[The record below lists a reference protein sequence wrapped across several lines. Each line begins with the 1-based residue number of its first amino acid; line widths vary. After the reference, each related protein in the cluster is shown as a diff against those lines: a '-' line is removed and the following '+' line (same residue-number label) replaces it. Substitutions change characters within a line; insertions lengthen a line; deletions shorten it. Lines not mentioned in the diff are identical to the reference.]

1 MPFPESEVP
10 TTRTFKAGT
19 WSVESFK
26 SMSGS
31 ETRILY
37 GDKQVGAELVL
48 MYRNIPDSKAKEF
61 FDHFAEVKG
70 IFESF
75 IFIDPQSKAKAGW
88 DALGTPPETKYLS
101 PSLTDAAVIWRYKEP
116 PQMTNVYPGYSDVTV
131 TLVGVTR
138 N

>member
-1 MPFPESEVP
+1 MPFPESETP
-10 TTRTFKAGT
+10 TTRSFKAGT
-19 WSVESFK
+19 WSVGTFK

-48 MYRNIPDSKAKEF
+48 TYRNISDNRAKEF
-61 FDHFAEVKG
+61 FDHFSEMKG
-70 IFESF
+70 IYQSF
-75 IFIDPQSKAKAGW
+75 IFSVIDAQAKAGW
-88 DALGTPPETKYLS
+88 DPLTSPPETKYLS
-101 PSLTDAAVIWRYKEP
+101 PDLDDAAVIWRYKEA

-131 TLVGVTR
+131 TLIGVSR

>member
-19 WSVESFK
+19 WAVESFR

-48 MYRNIPDSKAKEF
+48 TYRNISDNKAKQF
-61 FDHFAEVKG
+61 FDHFSEMKG
-70 IFESF
+70 IYQSF
-75 IFIDPQSKAKAGW
+75 IFSVIDSKAKAGW
-88 DALGTPPETKYLS
+88 DATSSPPDMKYLS
-101 PSLTDAAVIWRYKEP
+101 PDLEDTAVIWRYKEA